1 MMSPAELRVRRMEA
15 ANQRDTAEHEVVT
28 DEAERQ
34 ARLKLEKEML
44 RNQMMEE
51 ENRRKREL
59 EEELRYA
66 AVLRSAKEAREKREE
81 EERRKVLEERRK
93 VDRERRLQQTKRLQE
108 WRDERAKQAEDVVRR
123 KVEMRQHIQEE
134 RRSRPVLRNMAGG
147 QHDCFDGWVTIQIH
161 GSVTWRRRFCRV
173 QGGHM
178 RLFKDTR
185 CTQPLD
191 TVPISSVQKVKEC
204 SDGCE
209 ELEGLPFSFALDL
222 SDGSS
227 YSMFTDCEE
236 EKELLMSL
244 IIQIAKL

>member
-93 VDRERRLQQTKRLQE
+93 VDRERRLQQTKRLQQ

-178 RLFKDTR
+178 RLFKDTVR
-185 CTQPLD
+185 
-191 TVPISSVQKVKEC
+191 SS
-204 SDGCE
+204 
-209 ELEGLPFSFALDL
+209 LF
-222 SDGSS
+222 
-227 YSMFTDCEE
+227 Y
-236 EKELLMSL
+236 
-244 IIQIAKL
+244 